1 MSRLPL
7 IWSIWIFTSA
17 SVTLA
22 VYMEPPNIKYFPN
35 ALGNMISVTGM
46 KMAPSHVF
54 QTLPISSACEFLSFF
69 NNVTSLFMRFL
80 VLVKVQNSNFF
91 SLSRPLSLFSGPC
104 RLTCLSLPT
113 CTACALVSNPGSSPV
128 CQISKIDLLTLTF
141 ENSTDAIYSYK
152 ETAMKGLVSKLMPDG
167 NLYFVI
173 NYWTTFPQQQYW
185 CSRYPGFRLGIF
197 KNRTEFLALIE
208 LSMLTGNTLGVDL
221 NDSTGARVWG
231 DGTPFNSTSLG
242 VAQSVGL
249 TMGGALNDG
258 NNYYALSTNKQFFDQ
273 PGHNAAYPLCQAN
286 HVTV

>member
-54 QTLPISSACEFLSFF
+54 QTLPISSAC
-69 NNVTSLFMRFL
+69 
-80 VLVKVQNSNFF
+80 
-91 SLSRPLSLFSGPC
+91 PC